1 MIPEVETEIAR
12 GTKRLQKILD
22 VKLATYFL
30 KDLKSS
36 SKSPDCQRPLKFI
49 KDFPLILRF
58 IF

>member
-1 MIPEVETEIAR
+1 MIPEVETEIYR

-49 KDFPLILRF
+49 KDFPLIL
-58 IF
+58 